1 MLLRSTQ
8 QALWHVAFCS
18 SLMSHSWSHTPDC
31 KVSNEVL
38 QRQRLGVVQH
48 ESLAL
53 LKELLFALD
62 LALYV
67 GTPADKRAADRLQR
81 RSTPFSFLLQT
92 ADLE

>member
-1 MLLRSTQ
+1 LQ
-8 QALWHVAFCS
+8 QQGF
-18 SLMSHSWSHTPDC
+18 
-31 KVSNEVL
+31 
-38 QRQRLGVVQH
+38 GVVQH

-81 RSTPFSFLLQT
+81 RSTPPLLSF
-92 ADLE
+92 EHC

>member
-1 MLLRSTQ
+1 MYQMKS
-8 QALWHVAFCS
+8 CS
-18 SLMSHSWSHTPDC
+18 NKNLVLC
-31 KVSNEVL
+31 SNNN
-38 QRQRLGVVQH
+38 LGVVQH

-81 RSTPFSFLLQT
+81 RSTTLPFL
-92 ADLE
+92 

>member
-1 MLLRSTQ
+1 
-8 QALWHVAFCS
+8 
-18 SLMSHSWSHTPDC
+18 MSHDRLHTSDC
-31 KVSNEVL
+31 WAINEDL
-38 QRQRLGVVQH
+38 QRQGFGVCLQH

-81 RSTPFSFLLQT
+81 RSTPLPFLLIT
-92 ADLE
+92 ADLEHCRPLTLLTLITADLEHR